1 MFPEQA
7 LDGPRL
13 DRIPGPRHLPEP
25 RPCPLGEDFPF
36 RAAIGHSLASRG
48 LPMDLMCYPDQAL
61 GAIVADASRYAMD
74 TPEGP
79 VSVVAF
85 SEEGNGC
92 EAGVFVSLQIGNDD
106 RPTEY
111 VAAAADP
118 YRLALAVILSAL
130 GLPRAL
136 LATPRDIP
144 LAVTGA
150 RRLEPS

>member
-13 DRIPGPRHLPEP
+13 GLIPGPCRPPEP

-36 RAAIGHSLASRG
+36 RAAIGHSLAARG
-48 LPMDLMCYPDQAL
+48 LPMDLLRYPDQAL

-79 VSVVAF
+79 VSVVEF
-85 SEEGNGC
+85 YEEGNGC
-92 EAGVFVSLQIGNDD
+92 EAGAFVSLQIGSED

-111 VAAAADP
+111 VAVAADP

-150 RRLEPS
+150 LHLRPF

>member
-13 DRIPGPRHLPEP
+13 GRIPAPRH
-25 RPCPLGEDFPF
+25 PLGEDFPF
-36 RAAIGHSLASRG
+36 RKAVSSSLVSRG
-48 LPMDLMCYPDQAL
+48 LPLALLEHPDKAL
-61 GAIVADASRYAMD
+61 GAIVEDASRYAME

-79 VSVVAF
+79 VSVVEF

-92 EAGVFVSLQIGNDD
+92 EAGAFVSLQIGDED

-111 VAAAADP
+111 VAVAADP

-130 GLPRAL
+130 GLPRTL

-144 LAVTGA
+144 SAVLYEA
-150 RRLEPS
+150 YPPRS

>member
-1 MFPEQA
+1 
-7 LDGPRL
+7 
-13 DRIPGPRHLPEP
+13 
-25 RPCPLGEDFPF
+25 
-36 RAAIGHSLASRG
+36 
-48 LPMDLMCYPDQAL
+48 MDLMLHPNQAL

-92 EAGVFVSLQIGNDD
+92 EAGAFVSLQIGYED

-111 VAAAADP
+111 VAVAADP

-130 GLPRAL
+130 GLPRTL

-144 LAVTGA
+144 RAVRDA
-150 RRLEPS
+150 VALPRS